1 MMIVRCDSCNTRFR
15 LDPARLKGP
24 KSKVRCTRC
33 GSIFTVQSEE
43 EEFIQVDISDEPDSD
58 EEPWEKA
65 SPSPTRSTPPEMK
78 AKKKIPWQTLII
90 AGVLLL
96 VAVIALVYASW
107 KTSDV
112 SKGPDAAKI
121 TPKTL
126 EQPAVAI
133 METTNAYFLENAG
146 SGQIFVV
153 EGETS
158 NESTKPISF
167 ILIEGKLFNKND
179 QIVQTQK
186 CYCGNAMT
194 REELSK
200 LSLADIQNQMM
211 NREGKKMLNV
221 HIPPGKRIPFTIVF
235 HNLPDVDTLGNYG
248 IEVISSK
255 FD

>member
-33 GSIFTVQSEE
+33 GNIFIVQAEE

-58 EEPWEKA
+58 GEPWEKA
-65 SPSPTRSTPPEMK
+65 SPPPTRSTPPAK
-78 AKKKIPWQTLII
+78 KPKKKIPWQTLII
-90 AGVLLL
+90 AGVFLL

-107 KTSDV
+107 KTSEV
-112 SKGPDAAKI
+112 SKGSDSAKI
-121 TPKTL
+121 APKAL
-126 EQPAVAI
+126 EQPSVAI
-133 METTNAYFLENAG
+133 METTNAYFLENAS

-167 ILIEGKLFNKND
+167 ILIEGKLFNKSD

-221 HIPPGKRIPFTIVF
+221 HIPPGKRIPFTVVF